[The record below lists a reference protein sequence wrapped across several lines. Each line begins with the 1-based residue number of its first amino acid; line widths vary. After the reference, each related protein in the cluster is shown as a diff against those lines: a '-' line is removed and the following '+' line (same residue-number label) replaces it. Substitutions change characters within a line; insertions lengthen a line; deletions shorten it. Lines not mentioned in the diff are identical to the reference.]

1 VARCPEV
8 FASARSGAA
17 SVSTLLATVLLSAT
31 PEHAVSVG
39 GLDPRASCA
48 RISHPPAAVYFPLA
62 DVRAEF
68 LAASNARATWCECK
82 DAARH
87 PDAIVHA
94 RCFEAVGSNHQEG
107 QKGSG
112 WRVNVA

>member
-1 VARCPEV
+1 
-8 FASARSGAA
+8 
-17 SVSTLLATVLLSAT
+17 
-31 PEHAVSVG
+31 
-39 GLDPRASCA
+39 
-48 RISHPPAAVYFPLA
+48 
-62 DVRAEF
+62 VRAEF